1 MINPESNKTSPR
13 IAFTEVE
20 INILDKLAKN
30 KGDSKPKYLSDYL
43 MQVAKL
49 GGYLAR
55 NYDSPPGNTIIWRG
69 LSSLMFSLP
78 C

>member
-1 MINPESNKTSPR
+1 MTMINRENNKIFPK

-20 INILDKLAKN
+20 INILDKIAKN

-55 NYDSPPGNTIIWRG
+55 NSD
-69 LSSLMFSLP
+69 
-78 C
+78 